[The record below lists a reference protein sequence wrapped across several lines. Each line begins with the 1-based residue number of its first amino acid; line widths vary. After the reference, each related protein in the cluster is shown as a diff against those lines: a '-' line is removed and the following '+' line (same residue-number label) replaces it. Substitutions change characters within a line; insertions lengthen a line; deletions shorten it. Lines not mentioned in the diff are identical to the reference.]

1 MYAQTMTGDV
11 WLDDLEIIETY
22 ALSFQK
28 ESMIMNVDEEL
39 ELELTIDNEDAFTNE
54 EIHWESSNEE
64 VAVVD
69 ETGVVTALSPGTA
82 VITAMTD
89 DLHKV
94 TCQISVEDAAMKEF
108 YETMRDN
115 WRDRLTGNHADTS
128 DKDNQELM
136 KDITAEA
143 QKFWDDMNKA
153 TGDTDKRKTLWD
165 DLNLTVKFVSG
176 SSDSKL
182 SEDFNTAF
190 SRLSAMATAYSSKG
204 SSLYKNTS
212 LKKDMI
218 EALEWM
224 YTNVYNENYDTE
236 NEIYGNWWHWQIGM
250 PQALCNIVILMYED
264 LPKDLIAKEAATLEH
279 FNEDPNYVW
288 KISGWG
294 KMDMTSAN
302 LMDTALISA
311 LRGMISENSIPIGMA
326 TEALGTVT
334 GFVTESDGF
343 YEDGSCIQ
351 HTSLAYTGGYGATL
365 LSGYEW
371 FYFNEEG
378 LMQTGWVTI
387 NGQTFYLQPASD
399 GTRGVMLAGWHKIDG
414 RWYHF
419 QTESDGNRGML
430 LN

>member
-1 MYAQTMTGDV
+1 M
-11 WLDDLEIIETY
+11 
-22 ALSFQK
+22 
-28 ESMIMNVDEEL
+28 
-39 ELELTIDNEDAFTNE
+39 
-54 EIHWESSNEE
+54 
-64 VAVVD
+64 
-69 ETGVVTALSPGTA
+69 VTALSPGTA

-94 TCQISVEDAAMKEF
+94 TCQISAEDAAMKEF

-115 WRDRLTGNHADTS
+115 WHDRLTGNHADTS
-128 DKDNQELM
+128 DKDNQELI

-143 QKFWDDMNKA
+143 QKFWDDMNKV

-182 SEDFNTAF
+182 SEDFNMAF
-190 SRLSAMATAYSSKG
+190 SRLSA
-204 SSLYKNTS
+204 
-212 LKKDMI
+212 
-218 EALEWM
+218 
-224 YTNVYNENYDTE
+224 
-236 NEIYGNWWHWQIGM
+236 
-250 PQALCNIVILMYED
+250 
-264 LPKDLIAKEAATLEH
+264 
-279 FNEDPNYVW
+279 
-288 KISGWG
+288 
-294 KMDMTSAN
+294 
-302 LMDTALISA
+302 
-311 LRGMISENSIPIGMA
+311 MA

-334 GFVTESDGF
+334 GFVTEGDGF

-351 HTSLAYTGGYGATL
+351 HTNLAYTGGYGATL

-378 LMQTGWVTI
+378 LMQTGWMTI

>member
-1 MYAQTMTGDV
+1 MVIPSLTTPYDAFQIDMYAQTMTGDV

-94 TCQISVEDAAMKEF
+94 TCQISAEDAAMKEF

-128 DKDNQELM
+128 DKDNQELI

-143 QKFWDDMNKA
+143 QKFWDDINKV

-190 SRLSAMATAYSSKG
+190 SRLSAMAT
-204 SSLYKNTS
+204 
-212 LKKDMI
+212 
-218 EALEWM
+218 
-224 YTNVYNENYDTE
+224 
-236 NEIYGNWWHWQIGM
+236 
-250 PQALCNIVILMYED
+250 
-264 LPKDLIAKEAATLEH
+264 
-279 FNEDPNYVW
+279 
-288 KISGWG
+288 
-294 KMDMTSAN
+294 
-302 LMDTALISA
+302 
-311 LRGMISENSIPIGMA
+311 
-326 TEALGTVT
+326 EALGTVT
-334 GFVTESDGF
+334 GFVTEGDGF